1 MQTCKKEKLIKSK
14 ERVNRHAEVYT
25 PSWLVKDMCD
35 MLPPDAW
42 NSIHRTFLEP
52 SCGNGNFLEEILA
65 RKLKLCDN
73 INDGISA
80 LQSIFA
86 IDILP
91 DNVQESI
98 DRMYGLFVDK
108 FGPSFFAIEVLH
120 KNIVCGNFLTKQT
133 LDGAPIWFLE
143 D

>member
-14 ERVNRHAEVYT
+14 ERIRRHAEVYT

-42 NSIHRTFLEP
+42 DSIHRTFLEP

-133 LDGAPIWFLE
+133 ADGAPIWFLE